1 MSNPRVFLF
10 LWSGLWAVALPF
22 VIGYLFY
29 RGWAEAD
36 YRRWLGER
44 FGFYSGVSH
53 GVFKHKKTVW
63 IHAVSMGEVR
73 SATALIT
80 DFLTTG
86 NRVVITHFTPAGRRT
101 TQSLFPDAVANGTVV
116 CLYIPFEFAWIYR
129 RFFRTFQP
137 QFGLVME
144 IEIWPRMIASARTA
158 NVPLFMC
165 NAQYPQKS
173 FARDKHGLRGK
184 IAAGFAGYLVKS
196 ETQATRFAALGAKNI
211 AITGELRFDQPIP
224 ATLIKAADNAR
235 INRPTL
241 CIASA
246 VLGEDSLYLQAIKTL
261 QARADKNGAPR
272 PLIIYVPRAPQRF
285 AEVADMLKQA
295 GQTVLL
301 RSKVFNKT
309 LVAKN
314 KNALNTADI
323 LLGDSLNEMYFYLA
337 LSNAVVVGG
346 GFTPKGA
353 HNIIEPL
360 ALKKPVFVGPQ
371 IWTIEYPAEEAIAA
385 GVLLTAQN
393 AEDLTDK
400 IWNALYSKTAQNGF
414 AKRADMFY
422 KTHAGATRRTL
433 DALPNLIAR
442 NTAK

>member
-1 MSNPRVFLF
+1 MFFYFYGRGCGRWHCPLSL
-10 LWSGLWAVALPF
+10 
-22 VIGYLFY
+22 GYLFY

-44 FGFYSGVSH
+44 FGFYSGASQ
-53 GVFKHKKTVW
+53 GVRGHKKTIW

-101 TQSLFPDAVANGTVV
+101 TQSLFPDAVASGAVV
-116 CLYIPFEFAWIYR
+116 CLYIPFEFAWVYR

-224 ATLIKAADNAR
+224 ATLIKAADNAKT
-235 INRPTL
+235 NRPTL

-261 QARADKNGAPR
+261 QARADKNGAPPPVNHLCPPR
-272 PLIIYVPRAPQRF
+272 PATIFRGRGYVKTSRANRIITF
-285 AEVADMLKQA
+285 
-295 GQTVLL
+295 
-301 RSKVFNKT
+301 
-309 LVAKN
+309 
-314 KNALNTADI
+314 
-323 LLGDSLNEMYFYLA
+323 
-337 LSNAVVVGG
+337 
-346 GFTPKGA
+346 
-353 HNIIEPL
+353 
-360 ALKKPVFVGPQ
+360 
-371 IWTIEYPAEEAIAA
+371 
-385 GVLLTAQN
+385 QN
-393 AEDLTDK
+393 L
-400 IWNALYSKTAQNGF
+400 
-414 AKRADMFY
+414 
-422 KTHAGATRRTL
+422 
-433 DALPNLIAR
+433 
-442 NTAK
+442 